1 MVVKEDKRRGWMAY
15 MFATQTGKSGNGHH
29 LGGRD
34 TVENAGRIRAM
45 FKELAR
51 IAFPDQDL
59 YALWDKG
66 DVDYSLFLRLFTKSL
81 QLEVAY

>member
-15 MFATQTGKSGNGHH
+15 MFATKTGKSGNGHH

-34 TVENAGRIRAM
+34 TVENAGRIRTM

-51 IAFPDQDL
+51 TAFPDQDL
-59 YALWDKG
+59 PGPNPILL
-66 DVDYSLFLRLFTKSL
+66 VQFTILGEKKAPPEASK
-81 QLEVAY
+81 